1 MVKEK
6 VYQNKL
12 SFKRSKVLIIANAS
26 PSGNGKTL

>member
-12 SFKRSKVLIIANAS
+12 SFKRSKVLIIANGY
-26 PSGNGKTL
+26 PPGNGKTL